1 FNFLNELIF
10 CSKFE
15 FSSSISFDFF
25 SMLEKYIIIN
35 IININ
40 RSNNIISLNRGLSF
54 ALIIELN
61 EIVKSRTIVKIIK
74 YIIELF
80 LDFMVL

>member
-1 FNFLNELIF
+1 
-10 CSKFE
+10 
-15 FSSSISFDFF
+15 
-25 SMLEKYIIIN
+25 MLEEYIIIK

-40 RSNNIISLNRGLSF
+40 NNINTISLNIGLFF
-54 ALIIELN
+54 ALVIELN
-61 EIVKSRTIVKIIK
+61 EIIKSNTIVKSIK

>member
-1 FNFLNELIF
+1 MNN
-10 CSKFE
+10 KV
-15 FSSSISFDFF
+15 
-25 SMLEKYIIIN
+25 
-35 IININ
+35 
-40 RSNNIISLNRGLSF
+40 NIISVNIGLSF

>member
-1 FNFLNELIF
+1 
-10 CSKFE
+10 
-15 FSSSISFDFF
+15 
-25 SMLEKYIIIN
+25 LEKYIIIN

>member
-1 FNFLNELIF
+1 
-10 CSKFE
+10 
-15 FSSSISFDFF
+15 
-25 SMLEKYIIIN
+25 MLEKYIIIN

>member
-1 FNFLNELIF
+1 
-10 CSKFE
+10 
-15 FSSSISFDFF
+15 
-25 SMLEKYIIIN
+25 MLEEYIIIK

-40 RSNNIISLNRGLSF
+40 NNINTISLNIGLFF
-54 ALIIELN
+54 ALVIELN
-61 EIVKSRTIVKIIK
+61 EIIKSSTIVKSIK